1 MLEEIAET
9 DNFASHPGFP
19 VSKALLDSGILL
31 VHIKTII

>member
-19 VSKALLDSGILL
+19 VSKTLLDSGILRFD
-31 VHIKTII
+31 IKTII